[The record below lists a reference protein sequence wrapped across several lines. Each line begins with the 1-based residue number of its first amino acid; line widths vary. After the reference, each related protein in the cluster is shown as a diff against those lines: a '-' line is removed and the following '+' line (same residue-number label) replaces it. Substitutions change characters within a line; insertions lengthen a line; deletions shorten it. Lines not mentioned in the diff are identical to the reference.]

1 MAQTPTAPTN
11 APLSTQTYIH
21 IWSPLRPMD
30 KLGIKK
36 TWHQCHRSELA
47 PHHSPTQDPEGQ
59 CGGPTLPW
67 APLHAVHLAVHSVG
81 GRQTE
86 AHVYTDSGAAANSF
100 AGWSRSGKVQAWMIG
115 YQEVWGKG
123 YDGPMGTSAVCGTLY
138 LTCVSVIVGSLTT
151 QGTR

>member
-1 MAQTPTAPTN
+1 MDTA
-11 APLSTQTYIH
+11 
-21 IWSPLRPMD
+21 R
-30 KLGIKK
+30 K
-36 TWHQCHRSELA
+36 TWDHCYRLELA
-47 PHHSPTQDPEGQ
+47 PHHRPTQKPEGQ

-67 APLHAVHLAVHSVG
+67 APLHAVHLAIHSVG

-86 AHVYTDSGAAANSF
+86 AHVYTESGAAANSL
-100 AGWSRSGKVQAWMIG
+100 ADWSRSGKVQAWMIG

-123 YDGPMGTSAVCGTLY
+123 YGWAYGNESKVCGTLC